1 MAVKKIATFDDWI
14 DAFRA
19 WQKDIGLRLPRYA
32 DYAFEAKYGD
42 LKTEEIEFG
51 DFRGE
56 RKWER
61 ITQIPHQ
68 PIRDALLNLIV
79 YQGDTEFASV
89 EQQRNLLET
98 SPSDYDTDSVCRI
111 MTEEMRHG
119 WQMCHL
125 LVNEF
130 GETGKIEARKLLERR
145 SWQNNRLLG
154 SFNVDVDNW
163 VDFFTY
169 TEFVDRD
176 GKFQLQM
183 LKYSGFAPL
192 GRSMSYMLREE
203 AFHMGTG
210 DSGLRRV
217 VEAGV
222 VPAWLIQKYLNKWI
236 SESYD
241 LFGTDHSS
249 SAHWAYVWGIK
260 GRYNEPKN
268 QQQPDLD
275 DMNDYNRKLYHDE
288 VAGLVAHFNNALK
301 AGEPRLYAPDVRFN
315 RTIGRW
321 AGNKHHPQSGEPI
334 EDKVYDQQVSAWLPT
349 AADKKLLKETLATE
363 KKWITPRTG
372 ARDPFETIA
381 EPRKA
386 AINVP

>member
-176 GKFQLQM
+176 GKFQLNM
-183 LKYSGFAPL
+183 LSTSAFAPL
-192 GRSMSYMLREE
+192 ARSMGPMLREE
-203 AFHMGTG
+203 GFHLGTGHMGLQRIVKAG
-210 DSGLRRV
+210 RV
-217 VEAGV
+217 P
-222 VPAWLIQKYLNKWI
+222 PALLQKYINKWV
-236 SESYD
+236 STAYD
-241 LFGTDHSS
+241 LFGKDSSS
-249 SAHWAYVWGIK
+249 SAEWFYVWGLK
-260 GRYNEPKN
+260 GRYDESRQTAEPDRTHLNEFSRELYRQEVEKLLEAISRLLPPGAVPFVAPNLKFHRAIGEYAG
-268 QQQPDLD
+268 QSWSVEGEPLTPEQYAEHLARVLPDEEE
-275 DMNDYNRKLYHDE
+275 KKF
-288 VAGLVAHFNNALK
+288 VAGLMR
-301 AGEPRLYAPDVRFN
+301 EPGWIAPRE
-315 RTIGRW
+315 
-321 AGNKHHPQSGEPI
+321 S
-334 EDKVYDQQVSAWLPT
+334 
-349 AADKKLLKETLATE
+349 
-363 KKWITPRTG
+363 ITT
-372 ARDPFETIA
+372 TS
-381 EPRKA
+381 
-386 AINVP
+386 